1 MQSVSL
7 ASVHVA
13 HALGLEVG
21 PFGTA
26 FHRFPAWVHR
36 IHTDPSF
43 AMVQSMPSGV
53 RIELVTDSDRIELD
67 VGLTLID
74 LDGVRSRPAAFDL
87 VADGV
92 VVDTQRTDV
101 GTRVAVDSA
110 TGGVSF
116 TEGGPATVVF
126 DGIAPADVLE
136 IWLPQAAGLR
146 LLDLRVVDGAS
157 VEPPTRH
164 RRRWVHHG
172 SSISHCM
179 EADQPTGTWPA
190 VAAMAAGVDLH
201 NLAVAG
207 QCQLDQF
214 AARTIRDTPADM
226 ISLKLGINVVNGDTM
241 RERAFVPAVHGFL
254 DTVRDGHPD
263 TPIVVISPIHC
274 PSVETQPGPTVSGAD
289 RRFTSLERPTPLALG
304 ALNLV
309 RIRELLEQ
317 VVAVRRELGDQRLT
331 YLDGLQLFGADEVD
345 DLPDLL
351 HPNAAGYRRMGE
363 RFHRFAFDGGGP
375 LA

>member
-7 ASVHVA
+7 ASVRVA
-13 HALGLEVG
+13 HALGLEAG

-26 FHRFPAWVHR
+26 FHRFPAWVNR
-36 IHTDPSF
+36 IHTDPAF

-74 LDGVRSRPAAFDL
+74 IDGVRARPAAFDL

-92 VVDTQRTDV
+92 VVDTQRTEV
-101 GTRVAVDSA
+101 GTRVSVDSA
-110 TGGVSF
+110 TGAVGF

-126 DGIAPADVLE
+126 DGIAAAEVLE
-136 IWLPQAAGLR
+136 IWLPQSAGFR
-146 LLDLRVVDGAS
+146 LLDLRVADGAS
-157 VEPPTRH
+157 VTAPTRH

-214 AARTIRDTPADM
+214 AARTIRDTPADV

-254 DTVRDGHPD
+254 DTVREGHPD

-274 PSVETQPGPTVSGAD
+274 PSVETQPGPTVPGAD
-289 RRFTSLERPTPLALG
+289 RRYTSLERPAPLALG
-304 ALNLV
+304 ALSLV
-309 RIRELLEQ
+309 RIREVLAQ
-317 VVAVRRELGDQRLT
+317 VVAVRRELGDEHLT

-363 RFHRFAFDGGGP
+363 RFHRFAFEGDGP